1 MDSMHIYNEML
12 KETIGKGIY
21 ELSDKQKKA
30 INLFKSG
37 RNLLILGEAGC
48 GKSFLINELT
58 NYLKTKNIKYAIT
71 ALTGIAAFNI
81 NGITIN
87 SFTGIGIAKYN
98 KEILLKR
105 LRKEYIWNIK
115 CIRVLFIDEI
125 SMMSS
130 DLFDKLNYIFQ
141 NVRKN
146 SSFFGGVQVVFTGD
160 FFQLQPVFNNTD
172 LNTDLLFKNETF
184 LQEFTLK
191 NIINLDFIFR
201 QSDLKFKQI
210 LSNIRLGT
218 FTLDDINYLKNNS
231 LKNISDK
238 NSKNFIKLVATNAQ
252 ANNINKIEIDSIES
266 DLIEFSMIDTNDRD
280 TMSNDKKFLYNE
292 LISQLTQKQL
302 INVKLKI
309 GCKVMLVV
317 NLNVEIGL
325 VNGALGVV
333 VGFDKFSNFPI
344 IEFTNNIKQTINPYE
359 FKIEWNNVK
368 LSIFQIPLILGYA
381 ITIHKCQSLTLDNIH
396 VDLFNCFCNA
406 QVYVALSRVKTL
418 NGLYIKSINP
428 SKITCCKETLFW
440 YKKNNIL

>member
-1 MDSMHIYNEML
+1 MYIYNEML

-30 INLFKSG
+30 IKLFKSG
-37 RNLLILGEAGC
+37 KNLLILGEAGC
-48 GKSFLINELT
+48 GKSFLIKELT
-58 NYLKTKNIKYAIT
+58 NYLKIKNIKYAIT

-87 SFTGIGIAKYN
+87 SFTGIGIAKYS

-105 LRKEYIWNIK
+105 LKKEYILNIR
-115 CIRVLFIDEI
+115 CIKVLFIDEI

-141 NVRKN
+141 NVRK
-146 SSFFGGVQVVFTGD
+146 SRLFFGGVQVVFTGD

-172 LNTDLLFKNETF
+172 SNTELLFENEIF
-184 LQEFTLK
+184 IKEFTLN
-191 NIINLDFIFR
+191 NIINLDYIFR
-201 QSDLKFKQI
+201 QSDLKFKSI

-218 FTLDDINYLKNNS
+218 FTSDDINYLKNNS
-231 LKNISDK
+231 LKYISNE
-238 NSKNFIKLVATNAQ
+238 NSKNFIKLVSTNAQ
-252 ANNINKIEIDSIES
+252 ANTINKIEIDSIENE
-266 DLIEFSMIDTNDRD
+266 LHEFIIIDKNNQE

-292 LISQLTQKQL
+292 LVLQLTQKQL
-302 INVKLKI
+302 LNVKLKI

-325 VNGALGVV
+325 VNGALGVIV
-333 VGFDKFSNFPI
+333 DFDKFSNFPI
-344 IEFTNNIKQTINPYE
+344 VEFTNNIKQIINPYE
-359 FKIEWNNVK
+359 FKIEWNNVN

-418 NGLYIKSINP
+418 NGLYIKSINS
-428 SKITCCKETLFW
+428 SKITSCKKTLNW
-440 YKKNNIL
+440 YKKNNLL